1 MSEKSLLLE
10 DMSRVVEPI
19 HKVRDDLSEELSM
32 EVGVGQ
38 IKSGRWESFRQRE
51 ERVWRIHGK
60 REHGVFKELKNTEYS
75 VKE

>member
-1 MSEKSLLLE
+1 MSEKSLLME

-19 HKVRDDLSEELSM
+19 HKVRDDLSEEVSV

-51 ERVWRIHGK
+51 ERV
-60 REHGVFKELKNTEYS
+60 
-75 VKE
+75 